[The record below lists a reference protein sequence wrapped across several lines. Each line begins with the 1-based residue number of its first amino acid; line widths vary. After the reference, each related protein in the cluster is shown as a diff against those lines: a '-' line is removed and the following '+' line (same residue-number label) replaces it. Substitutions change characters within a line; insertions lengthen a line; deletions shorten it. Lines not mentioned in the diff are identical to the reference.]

1 MGISRI
7 FDISQRS
14 LATYQQALDITSHNI
29 ANASNPD
36 YSRQK
41 AILTPEKS
49 EYSGSLVFG
58 TGVKLDLIQRERDSL
73 IDSQIRS
80 NNQKYSDNSKR
91 SDILGQVEQLFGEP
105 SDLGLSNTMTTF
117 FNSWSEAS
125 VNPTSS
131 SLRFN
136 VLRSAE
142 NLSNKV
148 KDIYDGLSDI
158 KTSLMSDAKSIITS
172 INDYL
177 KEIQSLNKQIFE
189 VTLKSQQPNDLLDQR
204 DLVIDKLS
212 KLININVTTDSSN
225 SSIVSV
231 GGMFAADKTTAKE
244 FQLSES
250 NGKLVITSGSDS
262 FPLNVT
268 SGELFAVTDI
278 YSKSIPDYVEKI
290 DSVITTLA
298 DSVNQLH
305 ASGFTMASPAE
316 TGVKFFESYTDGTL
330 TINQDILQDPNK
342 IALSKDGTVGNGD
355 IATRIAD
362 LINSKLL
369 NGTTLADNYGSLIS
383 EIGSQKQSSDQMAQS
398 NQLILQQ
405 LDQQKAAVSGVS
417 IDEEMANVII
427 YQRSYQASAR
437 MIKIADEMLQT
448 ILNMVS

>member
-14 LATYQQALDITSHNI
+14 LATYQKALDITSHNI

-41 AILTPEKS
+41 AVLAPEKS
-49 EYSGSLVFG
+49 EYNGSLVFG

-158 KTSLMSDAKSIITS
+158 QTSLMSDAKSIVTS

-177 KEIQSLNKQIFE
+177 QEIQSLNKQIFE
-189 VTLKSQQPNDLLDQR
+189 VNLKSQQPNDLLDQR

-212 KLININVTTDSSN
+212 KLVNINVTTDSSN
-225 SSIVSV
+225 SAIVSV

-250 NGKLVITSGSDS
+250 NGKLTITSGSDS

-278 YSKSIPDYVEKI
+278 YSKSIPDYVDKI
-290 DSVITTLA
+290 DSVITTLT

-305 ASGFTMASPAE
+305 ASGFTMTSPAE
-316 TGVKFFESYTDGTL
+316 TGMNFFESYTDGTL

-355 IATRIAD
+355 IATKIAD

-417 IDEEMANVII
+417 IDEEMTNVII

>member
-14 LATYQQALDITSHNI
+14 LAAYQQALDITSHNI

-41 AILTPEKS
+41 ALLTPEKS
-49 EYSGSLVFG
+49 ENNGALVFG
-58 TGVKLDLIQRERDSL
+58 TGVKLELIQRQRDSL
-73 IDSQIRS
+73 IDSQIRT

-105 SDLGLSNTMTTF
+105 SDLGLSNTMTSF

-125 VNPTSS
+125 VSPNSS

-148 KDIYDGLSDI
+148 KDIYDGLNDI
-158 KTSLMSDAKSIITS
+158 KSSLMSDAKNVVMS
-172 INDYL
+172 INNYL
-177 KEIQSLNKQIFE
+177 QEIQSLNKQIFE
-189 VTLKSQQPNDLLDQR
+189 VTLKNQQPNDLLDQR
-204 DLVIDKLS
+204 DIVIDKLS
-212 KLININVTTDSSN
+212 KLVNINVAVDSSN
-225 SSIVSV
+225 SAIVSV
-231 GGMFAADKTTAKE
+231 GGMFGADKTVAKE
-244 FQLSES
+244 FQLSEA
-250 NGKLVITSGSDS
+250 NGKLTITSGSDG
-262 FPLNVT
+262 FPLNIT

-278 YSKSIPDYVEKI
+278 YSQKIPSYVEQL
-290 DSVITTLA
+290 DSMVTTLS

-305 ASGFTMASPAE
+305 ASGYTISSPTE
-316 TGVKFFESYTDGTL
+316 TGLNFFESYKDGEL

-342 IALSKDGTVGNGD
+342 IALSKDGSVGNAE
-355 IATRIAD
+355 IATKIAE
-362 LINSKLL
+362 LSNSKIL

-405 LDQQKAAVSGVS
+405 LDQQKASVSGVS
-417 IDEEMANVII
+417 IDEEMTNVIKF
-427 YQRSYQASAR
+427 QRSYQASAK

-448 ILNMVS
+448 ILNMVA